1 MEVMH
6 GVAQSSHD
14 IAESYRKLAS
24 QCREMA
30 KRDRRPGSLLLR
42 AAALD
47 ATADYIERR
56 EHQAD
61 WLDGRLGKRQ

>member
-1 MEVMH
+1 MKAVQPEPQTPSD
-6 GVAQSSHD
+6 VAR
-14 IAESYRKLAS
+14 SYRELAS

-47 ATADYIERR
+47 ATAAHVEHPER
-56 EHQAD
+56 ELA
-61 WLDGRLGKRQ
+61 